1 MPANAHKSCILDAIA
16 ATEERD
22 EFSAGYPLWHCRGV
36 GVFLDGWGIASLSGC
51 GPPPASDVFRRP
63 TCGEQS
69 ETVIPLFRF
78 LSAFASIPS
87 SFSSRGFLDV
97 QEKKA
102 Y

>member
-1 MPANAHKSCILDAIA
+1 MQSRLQQREMSSPLDIH
-16 ATEERD
+16 
-22 EFSAGYPLWHCRGV
+22 F
-36 GVFLDGWGIASLSGC
+36 GIAEVLVSFWTVGALPLCPDAVHPQRLTFSV
-51 GPPPASDVFRRP
+51 DP